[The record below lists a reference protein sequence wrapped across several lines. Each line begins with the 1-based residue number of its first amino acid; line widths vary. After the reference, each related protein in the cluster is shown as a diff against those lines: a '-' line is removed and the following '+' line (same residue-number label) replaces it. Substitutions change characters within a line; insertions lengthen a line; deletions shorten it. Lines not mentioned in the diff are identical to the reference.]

1 MGGPGREKESLG
13 LGEPVGEARERL
25 ELSRKEEVCVEEGM
39 GGRKGEKAE
48 SRAFE

>member
-1 MGGPGREKESLG
+1 MGGPGRERESLG
-13 LGEPVGEARERL
+13 LGDPVGEARVRF

-39 GGRKGEKAE
+39 GGRKEEKAE